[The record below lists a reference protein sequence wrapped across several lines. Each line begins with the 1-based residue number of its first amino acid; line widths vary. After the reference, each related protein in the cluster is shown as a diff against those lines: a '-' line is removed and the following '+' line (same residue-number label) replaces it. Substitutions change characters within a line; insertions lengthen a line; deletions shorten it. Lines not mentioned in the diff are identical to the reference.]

1 MLKREHLSHPHLML
15 PDVGN
20 HYAIA
25 LGDLGQLGD
34 DVVRRDAVATMNVLV
49 ERFLLLPLKDL
60 LMPFRP
66 VGVALRDTLA
76 ALDRGLHVC
85 QYRLDIAD
93 DRNID
98 LDVLRNRRRVDI
110 DVNNR
115 LGLRR
120 EFRNLAGDAIVE
132 ARADRDQA
140 IGVAYG
146 GVGAVRTVHPEHPEP
161 ERVGGGVRSQSHQ
174 RLGNWNAKSLN
185 QLAQLGRRAGPLHA
199 AADVEQRLRTFLDRL
214 DGALDLAGITANC
227 RLVAAQFNFLGQV
240 KNMLGLLHVLGQID
254 DDRTGASA
262 AGDIKRFLDDARDIL
277 DVLDQE
283 IVLGARAGDA
293 DEVGLLESII
303 ADHRGRD
310 LARQNYHR
318 GGIHV
323 RVGDS
328 GDGIG
333 GAGPRS
339 DDD

>member
-60 LMPFRP
+60 LMPFGP
-66 VGVALRDTLA
+66 IGVALGDTLA

-132 ARADRDQA
+132 ARSDCDQA
-140 IGVAYG
+140 IGVAYRRVG
-146 GVGAVRTVHPEHPEP
+146 GIRTVHPEHPEP
-161 ERVGGGVRSQSHQ
+161 ERIRGGVRSQAHQ
-174 RLGNWNAKSLN
+174 RLGDWNTKYFN
-185 QLAQLGRRAGPLHA
+185 QFTQLGRRTGPLHA
-199 AADVEQRLRTFLDRL
+199 AADVEQRCRTFLDRL
-214 DGALDLAGITANC
+214 DRTLDLPGI
-227 RLVAAQFNFLGQV
+227 
-240 KNMLGLLHVLGQID
+240 
-254 DDRTGASA
+254 
-262 AGDIKRFLDDARDIL
+262 
-277 DVLDQE
+277 
-283 IVLGARAGDA
+283 
-293 DEVGLLESII
+293 
-303 ADHRGRD
+303 
-310 LARQNYHR
+310 
-318 GGIHV
+318 
-323 RVGDS
+323 
-328 GDGIG
+328 
-333 GAGPRS
+333 
-339 DDD
+339 